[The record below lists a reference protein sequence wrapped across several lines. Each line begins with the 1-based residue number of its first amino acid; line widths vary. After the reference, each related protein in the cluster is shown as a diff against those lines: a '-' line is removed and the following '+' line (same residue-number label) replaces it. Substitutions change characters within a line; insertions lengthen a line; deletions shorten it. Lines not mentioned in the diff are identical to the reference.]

1 MKGDPMADGVQSQ
14 TASSARAVSRSVAT
28 SDLSGSLQNVEERLS
43 TNNFDLLRLLLAA
56 TVVVYHTG
64 ILTQQPSLHL
74 LSVWTSGDLGVQGF
88 YVVSGFLVTMSYDR
102 SRTLWSYAAKRAR
115 RIAPAYLAVV
125 LGAAVLLVSLSTLQW
140 SEYFRHRMWASY
152 VFWNLLLA
160 NFAAPDL
167 PGVFV
172 DNYKQAVNGS
182 LWTIKIEV
190 GFYCMVPLMAWLGHR
205 LGRWRIWVLMLA
217 LSLAW
222 RIGFELAGVMTGTG
236 FWSKLA
242 IQMPGQLSF
251 FILGAMAYERTR
263 LGLSPPSVA
272 IACVAA
278 IAYGI
283 SDGLL
288 HELIAPFAVASM
300 IYWAAISCRKLPE
313 ILPHGDISYGI
324 YLYHWPILQVFIAL
338 GWFSAAPFTAAIALF
353 VTVVIVAAASWIVIE
368 RPFLVHRS
376 SNAAVP
382 GQAH

>member
-1 MKGDPMADGVQSQ
+1 M
-14 TASSARAVSRSVAT
+14 SRSTGAST
-28 SDLSGSLQNVEERLS
+28 SFGSQQAITERLS
-43 TNNFDLLRLLLAA
+43 TNNFDALRLLLAA

-64 ILTQQPSLHL
+64 ILSQQPSLSF
-74 LSVWTSGDLGVQGF
+74 LSVWMSGDLGVQGF

-102 SRTLWSYAAKRAR
+102 SSTLWSYAAKRAR

-140 SEYFRHRMWASY
+140 SEYFRHRMWTSY

-160 NFAAPDL
+160 NFASPDL
-167 PGVFV
+167 PGVFLG
-172 DNYKQAVNGS
+172 NYKQAVNGS

-205 LGRWRIWVLMLA
+205 LGRWRIWWVMLA

-222 RIGFELAGVMTGTG
+222 RIGFELAGDITGTG

-263 LGLSPPSVA
+263 LGLLAPSLPMAVLG
-272 IACVAA
+272 A
-278 IAYGI
+278 IAYRF

-288 HELIAPFAVASM
+288 HELIAPFAAAGM
-300 IYWAAISCRKLPE
+300 IYWAAITCPKLFD
-313 ILPHGDISYGI
+313 ISRHGDISYGI

-338 GWFSAAPFTAAIALF
+338 GWFSAAPVVAAIACF
-353 VTVVIVAAASWIVIE
+353 ATVLVVAATSWIVIE
-368 RPFLVHRS
+368 RPLLSHRS
-376 SNAAVP
+376 SHAVVRDP
-382 GQAH
+382 VR

>member
-1 MKGDPMADGVQSQ
+1 MADEVRSQAASTARPMSRGVGTSKSIASPQ
-14 TASSARAVSRSVAT
+14 TMS
-28 SDLSGSLQNVEERLS
+28 ERLS
-43 TNNFDLLRLLLAA
+43 SNNFDLLRLLLAA

-64 ILTQQPSLHL
+64 ILSQQPSLSL
-74 LSVWTSGDLGVQGF
+74 LSVWMSGDLGVQGF

-125 LGAAVLLVSLSTLQW
+125 LGAAVLLVFLSTLQW
-140 SEYFRHRMWASY
+140 SDYFRHRMWASY

-160 NFAAPDL
+160 NFASPDL
-167 PGVFV
+167 PGVFL

-205 LGRWRIWVLMLA
+205 LGRWRIWWVMLA

-222 RIGFELAGVMTGTG
+222 RIGFELAGNMTGTG

-263 LGLSPPSVA
+263 VGLPGPSLPIAVA
-272 IACVAA
+272 AA
-278 IAYGI
+278 IAYGF

-288 HELIAPFAVASM
+288 HELMAPFAVAGM
-300 IYWAAISCRKLPE
+300 IYWAAISCPKLPDF
-313 ILPHGDISYGI
+313 LPQGDISYGI

-338 GWFSAAPFTAAIALF
+338 GWFSAAPVFAAIALF
-353 VTVVIVAAASWIVIE
+353 VTVVVVAAASWIMIE
-368 RPFLVHRS
+368 RPFLMHRKS
-376 SNAAVP
+376 HAVIR
-382 GQAH
+382 G